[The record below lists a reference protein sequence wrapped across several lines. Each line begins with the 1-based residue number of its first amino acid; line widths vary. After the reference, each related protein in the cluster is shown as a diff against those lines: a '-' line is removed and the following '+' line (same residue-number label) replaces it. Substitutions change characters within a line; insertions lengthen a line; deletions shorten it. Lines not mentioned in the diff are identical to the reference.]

1 METVTEKQVLNQE
14 ELKALEDIQNQT
26 QQLVMHL
33 GEIEITKLQLNKK
46 YKEAGEK
53 LDELEKV
60 EKQVTDSL
68 LSKYGNVSINPENG
82 EITKLD

>member
-1 METVTEKQVLNQE
+1 METQVLKLTDS
-14 ELKALEDIQNQT
+14 ELQSLKDIQSST
-26 QQLVMHL
+26 QQLVIHL

-46 YKEAGEK
+46 HKEAGEK
-53 LDELEKV
+53 LNDLEDV